1 MKRLFKSKKAGCV
14 GWKIM
19 TLLLALLF
27 AGFITSCSSDEDE
40 TIPSEEKVL
49 TKHITMNVNSD
60 SIRTTRVGNQS
71 RFEVDLPENGHGY
84 LSYSFQIGDT
94 LHALTKINGKY
105 HDSPLICTKVDYDNL
120 SQSATFEGDIQYSEA
135 NKTVYLF
142 LGHYL
147 ALRNNL
153 LYLGERYKI
162 FNFNNDSNN
171 PPINFNQ
178 ITNAPWLY
186 LYGRTHI
193 EDSSSTLSASL
204 DMLTSFITVTV
215 PQNIINE
222 LDYYGVGVFLASKK
236 NDQYKVGFPD
246 GDIFFNI
253 ETAKIEATSYN
264 TEFSFSADK
273 NSLIQSDGT
282 MNIPLLPGN
291 YKVCTCM
298 VDYGEREWQ
307 SNSATFS
314 TVVGKDEGSY
324 YKIQTQYGIWS
335 FPQYSS
341 NRNFFFGTVGEIE
354 HGKTTDAPSPGSSVD
369 FSKPN
374 N

>member
-71 RFEVDLPENGHGY
+71 RFGVDLPENGHGY
-84 LSYSFQIGDT
+84 LSYYFQIGDT

-105 HDSPLICTKVDYDNL
+105 HDSPLICTKVSNDDIY
-120 SQSATFEGDIQYSEA
+120 QSNNATFEGEIQYSEA

-147 ALRNNL
+147 ALGNNL
-153 LYLGERYKI
+153 LYLGDSYKI
-162 FNFNNDSNN
+162 FDYNSY
-171 PPINFNQ
+171 PPYNWIP
-178 ITNAPWLY
+178 NAPWLY
-186 LYGRTHI
+186 LYGKSYI
-193 EDSSSTLSASL
+193 EDSLSTLSASL
-204 DMLTSFITVTV
+204 NMLTSFITVKV
-215 PQNIINE
+215 PQKIIDE
-222 LDYYGVGVFLASKK
+222 LDGGGVFYEVHSSKNK
-236 NDQYKVGFPD
+236 QANIGFPD

-253 ETAKIEATSYN
+253 ETAEIEATSYN
-264 TEFSFSADK
+264 TVGYLGYVSGT
-273 NSLIQSDGT
+273 SLIESDG
-282 MNIPLLPGN
+282 MINLPLLPGN
-291 YKVCTCM
+291 YQVCTWY
-298 VDYGEREWQ
+298 VYYGEEIWQ
-307 SNSATFS
+307 SKCATFS
-314 TVVGKDEGSY
+314 TFVGSGSY
-324 YKIQTQYGIWS
+324 YQETQSRSVY

-354 HGKTTDAPSPGSSVD
+354 HGKTTYEPSPGSSVD
-369 FSKPN
+369 FSKPTK
-374 N
+374 

>member
-14 GWKIM
+14 GWKIL

-71 RFEVDLPENGHGY
+71 RFEVHLPGDGHGY

-105 HDSPLICTKVDYDNL
+105 HDSPLICTDDYDYL
-120 SQSATFEGDIQYSEA
+120 KGATFEGDIQYSEA

-153 LYLGERYKI
+153 LYLGDSGQI
-162 FNFNNDSNN
+162 FNNNYSFIQTWMKDV
-171 PPINFNQ
+171 
-178 ITNAPWLY
+178 PWLY
-186 LYGRTHI
+186 LYGSSHI

-204 DMLTSFITVTV
+204 DMLTSFITVKV
-215 PQNIINE
+215 PYNIIEESDGMDYVSCELYGIKNE
-222 LDYYGVGVFLASKK
+222 
-236 NDQYKVGFPD
+236 QYKIGFPE

-253 ETAKIEATSYN
+253 ETAKIEATSYSISGAGIGAN
-264 TEFSFSADK
+264 KEALR
-273 NSLIQSDGT
+273 NSNGMINL
-282 MNIPLLPGN
+282 PLLPGN
-291 YKVCTCM
+291 YAACTLVVN
-298 VDYGEREWQ
+298 VDNKGEGIWQ
-307 SNSATFS
+307 SSSATFS
-314 TVVGKDEGSY
+314 TVVGKDDRGGSY
-324 YKIQTQYGIWS
+324 LGSWF

-354 HGKTTDAPSPGSSVD
+354 HGKTTSEPRPGSSVD
-369 FSKPN
+369 FSKPTK
-374 N
+374 

>member
-71 RFEVDLPENGHGY
+71 RFEVHLPGDGHGY

-105 HDSPLICTKVDYDNL
+105 HDSPLICTNVYNDN
-120 SQSATFEGDIQYSEA
+120 SSATFEGDIQYSEA
-135 NKTVYLF
+135 NKAVILF

-147 ALRNNL
+147 TLRNNL
-153 LYLGERYKI
+153 LYLGERDKI
-162 FNFNNDSNN
+162 FNFNHDSYD

-178 ITNAPWLY
+178 ISNAPWLY
-186 LYGRTHI
+186 LYGTSSI
-193 EDSSSTLSASL
+193 EDSLSTLYGSL
-204 DMLTSFITVTV
+204 NMVTSFITVKV
-215 PQNIINE
+215 PQKIIDE
-222 LDYYGVGVFLASKK
+222 LDGGGVFYEVHSSKNK
-236 NDQYKVGFPD
+236 QANIGFPD

-253 ETAKIEATSYN
+253 ETAEIEATSYN
-264 TEFSFSADK
+264 TVVYLGYVSGT
-273 NSLIQSDGT
+273 SLIESDG
-282 MNIPLLPGN
+282 MINLPLLPGN
-291 YKVCTCM
+291 YQVCTWY
-298 VDYGEREWQ
+298 VYYGEEIWQ
-307 SNSATFS
+307 SKCATFS
-314 TVVGKDEGSY
+314 TFVGSGSY
-324 YKIQTQYGIWS
+324 YQETQSRSVY
-335 FPQYSS
+335 FTQYSS

-354 HGKTTDAPSPGSSVD
+354 HGKTTYEPSPGSSVD
-369 FSKPN
+369 FSKPTK
-374 N
+374 